1 MMEEEFATRK
11 DLDSKAL
18 LKDTEGWIV
27 LISDLAE
34 FIQHSSITIERMK
47 EFVENGPNLNIFF
60 IISGMQTSIEY
71 GLNPIEKFVKTT
83 IRTGLV
89 AMKNA
94 DQGIFKGNYISNEQP
109 LEKFETY
116 FYVDST
122 RQKIK
127 LPN

>member
-1 MMEEEFATRK
+1 KRRK
-11 DLDSKAL
+11 DLVNRKM
-18 LKDTEGWIV
+18 LKDIEGWII
-27 LISDLAE
+27 LITDLAE

-47 EFVENGPNLNIFF
+47 EFIENGPSLNIFF
-60 IISGMQTSIEY
+60 MVSGMQTSIEY
-71 GLNPIEKFVKTT
+71 GLNPIEKYVKTA

-116 FYVDST
+116 FYIDST
-122 RQKIK
+122 RQKIR

>member
-1 MMEEEFATRK
+1 
-11 DLDSKAL
+11 
-18 LKDTEGWIV
+18 
-27 LISDLAE
+27 
-34 FIQHSSITIERMK
+34 MK